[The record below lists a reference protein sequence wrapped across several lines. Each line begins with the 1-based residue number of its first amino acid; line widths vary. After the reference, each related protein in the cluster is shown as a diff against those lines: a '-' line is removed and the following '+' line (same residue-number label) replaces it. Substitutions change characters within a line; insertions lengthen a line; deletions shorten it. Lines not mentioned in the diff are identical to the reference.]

1 MPLKKLDHYSI
12 RTLELDETRDF
23 YVHVLGLTVGDRPD
37 FDFPGHWLYMGEH
50 AVVHLVGIDKDNP
63 QGLIDYLGKI
73 DIRALGGSGSV
84 DHIAFIGTDP
94 KELKTR
100 LEIMNVPYREREVP
114 GMSLYQI
121 FVDDPNQISV
131 EINYFD

>member
-23 YVHVLGLTVGDRPD
+23 YVDVLGLTIGDRPD
-37 FDFPGHWLYMGEH
+37 FAFPGYWLYMGGH
-50 AVVHLVGIDKDNP
+50 AGVHLVGIDKDNP
-63 QGLIDYLGKI
+63 QGLIDYLGEI
-73 DIRALGGSGSV
+73 DIHALGGSGSV
-84 DHIAFIGTDP
+84 DHIAFVATDP
-94 KELKTR
+94 KELKTC
-100 LEIMNVPYREREVP
+100 LKIMNVPYREREVP
-114 GMSLYQI
+114 GMNLYQI